1 MRRGEL
7 LQALEGGGLLD
18 RLEPVYGA
26 DAAGAARRLADLTR
40 GYAGVFPGGEEEDV
54 RLFSV
59 PGRTELGGNHTD
71 HQWGR
76 CLAGSVDLDT
86 IACAAPNGTNMVR
99 IQSRNHRMA
108 EVSLDDL
115 SVHPAETG
123 SSVSLV
129 RGVAARL
136 REMGHAVGGFNA
148 YTTTRVLRSSG
159 LSSSAAFEV
168 MVGTIMNHLFCG
180 GVLTP
185 LQLAQVGQY
194 AENVYYGKPC
204 GLMDQLACA
213 SGGVI
218 AIDFADPAAPSL
230 RQVQVD
236 LEREGYA
243 LVIVDAGAGH
253 ADLTEEYAAIPRE
266 MGAAAACLGKER
278 LGQAT
283 YEQFLEALPRV
294 RSACGDRALLR
305 AMHFFQD
312 DRRAAEQCAALERG
326 DFPAFLR
333 LVRRSGRSSFMNLQN
348 VITCRDSREQ
358 PLAVLL
364 ALAEELLEG
373 EGACRVHG
381 GGFAGTIQAFVP
393 LDRVERFTQGMEA
406 LTGAGSCHVL
416 SIRGTGAAQ
425 LVS

>member
-76 CLAGSVDLDT
+76 CLAGSVDMDT

-108 EVSLDDL
+108 EGSLDDL

-136 REMGHAVGGFNA
+136 REMGCAVGGFNA

-266 MGAAAACLGKER
+266 MGAVAACLGRER

-283 YEQFLEALPRV
+283 YEQFLEELPRV

-312 DRRAAEQCAALERG
+312 DRRAAEQCGALERG
-326 DFPAFLR
+326 DLPAFLR

>member
-1 MRRGEL
+1 MRRGDL
-7 LQALEGGGLLD
+7 LRGLESGALLH
-18 RLEPVYGA
+18 RLEPVYGG

-40 GYAGVFPGGEEEDV
+40 GYAEVFPGGEEEDV
-54 RLFSV
+54 FLFSV

-86 IACAAPNGTNMVR
+86 IACASPNGTGLVR

-108 EVSLDDL
+108 EIRLDDL
-115 SVHPAETG
+115 SVHPAESG
-123 SSVSLV
+123 NSVSLV

-136 REMGHAVGGFNA
+136 REMGFPVGGFNA

-168 MVGTIMNHLFCG
+168 LVGTMMDHLYCG

-218 AIDFADPAAPSL
+218 AIDFADPAAPTI

-236 LEREGYA
+236 LAKEGYA
-243 LVIVDAGAGH
+243 LVIVDAGANH
-253 ADLTEEYAAIPRE
+253 ADLTEDYAAIPRE
-266 MGAAAACLGKER
+266 MGEAAAYFGRER
-278 LGQAT
+278 LSQVP
-283 YEQFLEALPRV
+283 YEQFLAELSGV

-326 DFPAFLR
+326 DFRTFLR
-333 LVRRSGRSSFMNLQN
+333 LVRQSGRSSFMNLQN
-348 VITCRDSREQ
+348 VATYRDSREQ

-373 EGACRVHG
+373 RGACRVHG

-393 LDRVERFTQGMEA
+393 LDRTEGFIRGMEA
-406 LTGAGSCHVL
+406 LAGAGACHTL
-416 SIRGTGAAQ
+416 SIRSAGAA
-425 LVS
+425 LLIS

>member
-76 CLAGSVDLDT
+76 CLAGSVNLDT

-136 REMGHAVGGFNA
+136 REMGRAVGGFNA

-168 MVGTIMNHLFCG
+168 MVGTIMNDLFCG
-180 GVLTP
+180 RLSSWP
-185 LQLAQVGQY
+185 RR
-194 AENVYYGKPC
+194 
-204 GLMDQLACA
+204 A
-213 SGGVI
+213 STRKTSI
-218 AIDFADPAAPSL
+218 TASPAA
-230 RQVQVD
+230 
-236 LEREGYA
+236 
-243 LVIVDAGAGH
+243 
-253 ADLTEEYAAIPRE
+253 
-266 MGAAAACLGKER
+266 
-278 LGQAT
+278 
-283 YEQFLEALPRV
+283 
-294 RSACGDRALLR
+294 
-305 AMHFFQD
+305 
-312 DRRAAEQCAALERG
+312 
-326 DFPAFLR
+326 
-333 LVRRSGRSSFMNLQN
+333 
-348 VITCRDSREQ
+348 
-358 PLAVLL
+358 
-364 ALAEELLEG
+364 
-373 EGACRVHG
+373 
-381 GGFAGTIQAFVP
+381 
-393 LDRVERFTQGMEA
+393 
-406 LTGAGSCHVL
+406 
-416 SIRGTGAAQ
+416 
-425 LVS
+425 

>member
-1 MRRGEL
+1 M
-7 LQALEGGGLLD
+7 
-18 RLEPVYGA
+18 
-26 DAAGAARRLADLTR
+26 
-40 GYAGVFPGGEEEDV
+40 
-54 RLFSV
+54 
-59 PGRTELGGNHTD
+59 
-71 HQWGR
+71 
-76 CLAGSVDLDT
+76 DLDT
-86 IACAAPNGTNMVR
+86 IACAAPNGTSMVR

-136 REMGHAVGGFNA
+136 REMGYAVGGFNA

-218 AIDFADPAAPSL
+218 ASDFADPAAPSL

-266 MGAAAACLGKER
+266 MGAAAACLGRER

-283 YEQFLEALPRV
+283 YEQFLEELPRV
-294 RSACGDRALLR
+294 RSTCGDRALLR

-326 DFPAFLR
+326 DLPAFLR

>member
-1 MRRGEL
+1 MRRGDL
-7 LQALEGGGLLD
+7 LKGLESGALLN
-18 RLEPVYGA
+18 RLEPVYGE

-40 GYAGVFPGGEEEDV
+40 GYAGVFPGGEDEDV
-54 RLFSV
+54 FLFSV

-76 CLAGSVDLDT
+76 CLAGSVNLDT
-86 IACAAPNGTNMVR
+86 IACASPNGTNLVR

-108 EVSLDDL
+108 EISLDDL
-115 SVHPAETG
+115 SVHPAESG
-123 SSVSLV
+123 NSVALV

-136 REMGHAVGGFNA
+136 REMGYALGGFNA

-168 MVGTIMNHLFCG
+168 LVGTMMDYLCCG
-180 GVLTP
+180 GALTP

-218 AIDFADPAAPSL
+218 AIDFADPAAPVL

-236 LEREGYA
+236 LAKEGYA
-243 LVIVDAGAGH
+243 LVIVDAGANH
-253 ADLTEEYAAIPRE
+253 ADLTEDYAAIPQE
-266 MGAAAACLGKER
+266 MGAAAACFGRDR
-278 LGQAT
+278 LSQVP
-283 YEQFLEALPRV
+283 YEQFLAELPRV
-294 RSACGDRALLR
+294 RAACGDRAVLR

-326 DFPAFLR
+326 DFQAFLR
-333 LVRRSGRSSFMNLQN
+333 LVRQSGRSSFMNLQN
-348 VITCRDSREQ
+348 VATYRDSREQ

-373 EGACRVHG
+373 QGACRVHG
-381 GGFAGTIQAFVP
+381 GGFAGTIQAFIP
-393 LDRVERFTQGMEA
+393 LDRVECFTRGMEA
-406 LTGAGSCHVL
+406 LAGAGACHRL
-416 SIRGTGAAQ
+416 SIRSTGAAL

>member
-76 CLAGSVDLDT
+76 CLAGSVDMDT

-136 REMGHAVGGFNA
+136 REMGCAVGGFNA

-266 MGAAAACLGKER
+266 MGAVAACLGRER

-283 YEQFLEALPRV
+283 YEQFLEELPRV

-312 DRRAAEQCAALERG
+312 DRRAAEQCGALERG
-326 DFPAFLR
+326 DLPAFLR

>member
-7 LQALEGGGLLD
+7 LRCLESGALLD
-18 RLEPVYGA
+18 RLEPVYGE

-54 RLFSV
+54 FLFSV

-86 IACAAPNGTNMVR
+86 IACASPNGTNLVR

-115 SVHPAETG
+115 SVRPAESG
-123 SSVSLV
+123 NSVSLV

-136 REMGHAVGGFNA
+136 REMGCAVGGFNA

-168 MVGTIMNHLFCG
+168 LVGTMMSHLFCG

-185 LQLAQVGQY
+185 LQLAQAGQY

-213 SGGVI
+213 SGGVV
-218 AIDFADPAAPSL
+218 AIDFADPASPVL

-236 LEREGYA
+236 LAKEGYA
-243 LVIVDAGAGH
+243 LVIVDAGANH
-253 ADLTEEYAAIPRE
+253 ADLTEDYAAIPRE
-266 MGAAAACLGKER
+266 MGAVAACFGRER
-278 LGQAT
+278 LSQVP
-283 YEQFLEALPRV
+283 YDRFLAELPRV
-294 RSACGDRALLR
+294 RAACGDRAVLR

-312 DRRAAEQCAALERG
+312 DRRAAEQCAALERK
-326 DFPAFLR
+326 DFQAFLR
-333 LVRRSGRSSFMNLQN
+333 LVRQSGRSSCMNLQN
-348 VITCRDSREQ
+348 VATYRDSREQ

-373 EGACRVHG
+373 QGACRVHG

-393 LDRVERFTQGMEA
+393 ADQVVRFTRGMEA
-406 LTGAGSCHVL
+406 VAGQGACHVL
-416 SIRGTGAAQ
+416 SIRSTGAAL

>member
-136 REMGHAVGGFNA
+136 REMGHTVGGFNA

>member
-1 MRRGEL
+1 MRRGKL

-18 RLEPVYGA
+18 RLEPVYGE

-40 GYAGVFPGGEEEDV
+40 GYAGVFPGGEEENV
-54 RLFSV
+54 FLFSV

-76 CLAGSVDLDT
+76 CLAGSVNLDT
-86 IACAAPNGTNMVR
+86 IACASPNGTNLVR

-115 SVHPAETG
+115 SVHPAESG
-123 SSVSLV
+123 NSVSLV

-136 REMGHAVGGFNA
+136 REMGYAVGGFNA

-168 MVGTIMNHLFCG
+168 LVGTIMNHLYCG
-180 GVLTP
+180 GALTP

-218 AIDFADPAAPSL
+218 AIDFANPAAPVL

-236 LEREGYA
+236 LAKEGYA
-243 LVIVDAGAGH
+243 LVIVDAGANH
-253 ADLTEEYAAIPRE
+253 ADLTEDYAAIPFE
-266 MGAAAACLGKER
+266 MGAVAACFGRER
-278 LGQAT
+278 LSQVP
-283 YEQFLEALPRV
+283 YDRFLAELSRV
-294 RSACGDRALLR
+294 RAACGDRAVLR
-305 AMHFFQD
+305 AMHYFQD
-312 DRRAAEQCAALERG
+312 DRRAAEQCAALERR
-326 DFPAFLR
+326 DFSAFLR
-333 LVRRSGRSSFMNLQN
+333 LVRQSGRSSFMNLQN
-348 VITCRDSREQ
+348 VATYRDSREQ

-364 ALAEELLEG
+364 AVAEELLEG
-373 EGACRVHG
+373 RGACRVHG

-393 LDRVERFTQGMEA
+393 ADQVARFTRGMETVA
-406 LTGAGSCHVL
+406 GAGACHVL
-416 SIRGTGAAQ
+416 SIRSTGAAL

>member
-1 MRRGEL
+1 MRREEL

-18 RLEPVYGA
+18 RLEPVYGE
-26 DAAGAARRLADLTR
+26 DAAGAARRLADLIR
-40 GYAGVFPGGEEEDV
+40 GYAGVFPSGEEDV
-54 RLFSV
+54 LLFSV

-71 HQWGR
+71 HQWGH
-76 CLAGSVDLDT
+76 CLAGSVNLDT
-86 IACAAPNGTNMVR
+86 IACAAPNGTNLVR

-115 SVHPAETG
+115 SIRPAESG
-123 SSVSLV
+123 SSVSMV

-136 REMGHAVGGFNA
+136 REMGYTVGGFNA

-168 MVGTIMNHLFCG
+168 LVGTMMNHLFCG

-185 LQLAQVGQY
+185 LQLAQAGQY

-218 AIDFADPAAPSL
+218 AIDFADPALPVL

-236 LEREGYA
+236 LAKEGYA

-266 MGAAAACLGKER
+266 MGEVAACFGRER
-278 LGQAT
+278 LSQVPYG
-283 YEQFLEALPRV
+283 QFLKELPRV

-326 DFPAFLR
+326 DFQDFLR
-333 LVRRSGRSSFMNLQN
+333 LVRRSGRSSFMN
-348 VITCRDSREQ
+348 C
-358 PLAVLL
+358 LL
-364 ALAEELLEG
+364 Y
-373 EGACRVHG
+373 
-381 GGFAGTIQAFVP
+381 TS
-393 LDRVERFTQGMEA
+393 D
-406 LTGAGSCHVL
+406 
-416 SIRGTGAAQ
+416 AADD
-425 LVS
+425 

>member
-7 LQALEGGGLLD
+7 LRRLESGELLD
-18 RLEPVYGA
+18 RLEPVYGG
-26 DAAGAARRLADLTR
+26 DAAGAARRLADLAR
-40 GYAGVFPGGEEEDV
+40 GYAGTFPGEDEEV
-54 RLFSV
+54 FLFSV

-76 CLAGSVDLDT
+76 CLAGSVNLDT
-86 IACAAPNGTNMVR
+86 IACASPNGTNLVR

-115 SVHPAETG
+115 SVHPAESG
-123 SSVSLV
+123 NSVSLV

-136 REMGHAVGGFNA
+136 REMGYTVGGFNA

-168 MVGTIMNHLFCG
+168 LVGTMMNHLYCG
-180 GVLTP
+180 GALTP

-236 LEREGYA
+236 LAKEGYA
-243 LVIVDAGAGH
+243 LVIVDAGANH

-266 MGAAAACLGKER
+266 MGEVSARFGRER
-278 LGQAT
+278 LSQVP
-283 YEQFLEALPRV
+283 YEQFLAELPRV
-294 RSACGDRALLR
+294 RSACGDRAVLR
-305 AMHFFQD
+305 AMHYFQD

-326 DFPAFLR
+326 DFQTFLR
-333 LVRRSGRSSFMNLQN
+333 LVRQSGRSSFMYLQN
-348 VITCRDSREQ
+348 VVTCRDSREQ

-373 EGACRVHG
+373 QGACRVHG

-393 LDRVERFTQGMEA
+393 LDRVERFTRGMEA
-406 LTGAGSCHVL
+406 LAGAGSCHIL
-416 SIRGTGAAQ
+416 SIRSAGAAL

>member
-86 IACAAPNGTNMVR
+86 IACAAPNGINMVR

-266 MGAAAACLGKER
+266 MGAVAACLGRER

-283 YEQFLEALPRV
+283 YEQFLEELPRV

-312 DRRAAEQCAALERG
+312 DRRAAEQCGALERG
-326 DFPAFLR
+326 DLPAFLR

>member
-136 REMGHAVGGFNA
+136 REMGRAVGGFNA

-266 MGAAAACLGKER
+266 MGAVAACLGRER

-283 YEQFLEALPRV
+283 YEQFLEELPRV

-312 DRRAAEQCAALERG
+312 DRRAAEQCGALERG
-326 DFPAFLR
+326 DLPAFLR

>member
-76 CLAGSVDLDT
+76 CLAGSVNLDT

-266 MGAAAACLGKER
+266 MGAVAACLGRER

-283 YEQFLEALPRV
+283 YEQFLEELPRV
-294 RSACGDRALLR
+294 RSTCGDRALLR

-326 DFPAFLR
+326 DLAAFLR

-406 LTGAGSCHVL
+406 LTGADSCHVL